1 MGRNVVDVGFGAIKH
16 FRLPPGSLKRENYY
30 TLIQNTDNYMPNLLL
45 HFSFSREG
53 FKILGRSMSQF
64 VVYRCDKHMNKRT
77 LVWKEFISPYSL
89 QSVHQ
94 GKPRQELEA
103 GTTEEH

>member
-16 FRLPPGSLKRENYY
+16 FRLPPGSLKRKNYY
-30 TLIQNTDNYMPNLLL
+30 TLIQNKDNYKPNLLL

-64 VVYRCDKHMNKRT
+64 VVYRCDKQMNKRT
-77 LVWKEFISPYSL
+77 LVWKEFISSYSL
-89 QSVHQ
+89 
-94 GKPRQELEA
+94 
-103 GTTEEH
+103 